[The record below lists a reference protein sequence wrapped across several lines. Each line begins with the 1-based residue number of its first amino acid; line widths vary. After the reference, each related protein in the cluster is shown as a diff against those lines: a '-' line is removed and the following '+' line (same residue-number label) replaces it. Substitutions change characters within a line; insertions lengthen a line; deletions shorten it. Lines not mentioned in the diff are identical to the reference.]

1 MKSKFFVVPSLVL
14 AATLGAQ
21 TPSPTN
27 KIAVIAI
34 QQAIVATKDG
44 QKAAAELGSKA
55 EPKKKE
61 LEQKQSDI
69 NSLQDQLS
77 KGQNTLSEST
87 KNDIYKNIE
96 SKKKSLQRDFED
108 AQAEMDQEQQ
118 KILQQLGQRMLA
130 VIERYARDNG
140 YTLVVDVSN
149 PQTPVLYAAP
159 SIDITKDIIE
169 LYDKSAAQL
178 ISPAKPASSAKPA
191 ATTPGSTTPANPPAA
206 APTTPAAK
214 PPAGTQPGTPANPTK
229 KQ

>member
-1 MKSKFFVVPSLVL
+1 VNSKLLVVPSLVL
-14 AATLGAQ
+14 AATLGVQAQ
-21 TPSPTN
+21 NPPN
-27 KIAVIAI
+27 KIGVIAI

-44 QKAAAELGSKA
+44 QKAAAELDSKA
-55 EPKKKE
+55 GPKKKE
-61 LEQKQSDI
+61 LEQKQGDI

-77 KGQNTLSEST
+77 KGQNTLSEAT

-118 KILQQLGQRMLA
+118 KILQQLGQKMMA

-140 YTLVVDVSN
+140 FTLVVDVSN

-169 LYDKSAAQL
+169 LYDKSSAQM
-178 ISPAKPASSAKPA
+178 STPKSVAPA
-191 ATTPGSTTPANPPAA
+191 AAPKPGTPPAA
-206 APTTPAAK
+206 APATSAPK

>member
-1 MKSKFFVVPSLVL
+1 MKSKLFVVPSFVL

-159 SIDITKDIIE
+159 SIDITKEIIE

-178 ISPAKPASSAKPA
+178 SSPAKPASSAKPP
-191 ATTPGSTTPANPPAA
+191 ATAPGATTPANPPAA

>member
-1 MKSKFFVVPSLVL
+1 MTRMLYAVPSLVL

-21 TPSPTN
+21 TQSPPN

-44 QKAAAELGSKA
+44 QKAAAELDSKA
-55 EPKKKE
+55 GPKKKE

-87 KNDIYKNIE
+87 KSDIYKNIE

-118 KILQQLGQRMLA
+118 KILQQLGQRMMA

-140 YTLVVDVSN
+140 YTMVVDVSN
-149 PQTPVLYAAP
+149 PQTPILYASP
-159 SIDITKDIIE
+159 SIDITKEIIE

-178 ISPAKPASSAKPA
+178 SAPKPAAPASS
-191 ATTPGSTTPANPPAA
+191 TTTPAKPPAA
-206 APTTPAAK
+206 APA
-214 PPAGTQPGTPANPTK
+214 PANPTK